1 MLQSEPSAA
10 QGIAEETVSEPS
22 DRELVARVRKGD
34 AAAFKLI
41 MRRHNGRLY
50 RLARSG
56 LKDGSEA
63 EDVLQETYVRA
74 YTKLDSFV
82 GPDGFASWLGKI
94 ALNEAI
100 SRIRKQSRVILLE
113 DHLGR
118 SRGQSNETTMET
130 VISDHPDPERL
141 AASAELGRLIEEAVD
156 GLPTDFRMV
165 FVLRAIEG
173 LSVAETSEYLSIR
186 PETVK
191 TRFHRA
197 RTLLRAALGE
207 QISALMP
214 SLFPFG
220 GERCDRIVATVFARL
235 GDRLAQERP
244 GAAADEA
251 GRECP
256 FPG

>member
-1 MLQSEPSAA
+1 MLQSEPNAA
-10 QGIAEETVSEPS
+10 QRIAVDTVPEPT
-22 DRELVARVRKGD
+22 DRELVARVRNGD
-34 AAAFKLI
+34 AAAFGLI
-41 MRRHNGRLY
+41 MRRHNGWLY
-50 RLARSG
+50 RLARSV

-74 YTKLDSFV
+74 YTKIDRVV

-118 SRGQSNETTMET
+118 SRGQSNETRMET
-130 VISDHPDPERL
+130 VTSDHPDPERL
-141 AASAELGRLIEEAVD
+141 AASVELGRLIEEAVD
-156 GLPTDFRMV
+156 GLPTDFRTV

-173 LSVAETSEYLSIR
+173 LSVAETSDYLSIR

-207 QISALMP
+207 QIGALMP

-220 GERCDRIVATVFARL
+220 GERCDRIVATVLARL
-235 GDRLAQERP
+235 GDRLAQEHP

-251 GRECP
+251 GSERP
-256 FPG
+256 FSG